1 VIPLAIRAMGAVT
14 AVGDNLPLTVAAIYT
29 HAQRFETLGEAGA
42 DGQRV
47 VGARAPIGADLMG
60 IDRLRGLA
68 LLALRECAAH
78 LGETRVPLVICAPPL
93 VAFGHDASWFL
104 RQVIADSQLPIDLDA
119 SQVIEGRGSHV
130 RGLAIAARLVSSE
143 SWPACLLLAVD
154 SLITAARVAR
164 DLAAGRIAGDNNPT
178 GFVPGEAGAALL
190 LSARGVDASATAVI
204 GGVADVMGGPAFET
218 GAAVLAEAADRAL
231 AGVRLSGAA
240 LGAICH
246 DGSGDWAQLE
256 ELALA
261 DGRPPLSV
269 APHAQRFL
277 PAIST
282 GDVGAASGVL
292 SIALLA
298 FLISKGVIRR
308 PALALSSTDG
318 PARAAVVLMPA
329 AADAA
334 GRTRGRRRGSPV
346 MNDGWAAEPDLDDLP
361 LPAALS
367 AGWWL
372 LPTTGSDKNPR

>member
-1 VIPLAIRAMGAVT
+1 LIPLAITAMGAVT
-14 AVGDNLPLTVAAIYT
+14 AVGDNLPLTVASIYT
-29 HAQRFETLGEAGA
+29 HAQRFETLAGVGA

-47 VGARAPIGADLMG
+47 VGARAPIGTELEG

-78 LGETRVPLVICAPPL
+78 LGDLRVPLVICAPPL
-93 VAFGHDASWFL
+93 AVFGRDARWFL
-104 RQVIADSQLPIDLDA
+104 RQVIADSELPIDFDA
-119 SQVIEGRGSHV
+119 SQVIEGERGAHV
-130 RGLAIAARLVSSE
+130 RAIAIAARLVSSE

-154 SLITAARVAR
+154 SLITPARVAR
-164 DLAAGRIAGDNNPT
+164 DLAAGRFAGDHNLT

-190 LSARGVDASATAVI
+190 LSPRGVGTGAGAAAVI
-204 GGVADVMGGPAFET
+204 AGLADVAGGPAFET

-231 AGVRLSGAA
+231 AAVRLSGAA

-246 DGSGDWAQLE
+246 DGGGDWAQIE

-292 SIALLA
+292 SMALLS
-298 FLISKGVIRR
+298 FLIGKGVIRR

-318 PARAAVVLMPA
+318 PARAAVVLVPPA
-329 AADAA
+329 ANAA

-346 MNDGWAAEPDLDDLP
+346 MNDGRGPEPDLDDLP
-361 LPAALS
+361 LPAALG
-367 AGWWL
+367 ARWWL
-372 LPTTGSDKNPR
+372 LPR